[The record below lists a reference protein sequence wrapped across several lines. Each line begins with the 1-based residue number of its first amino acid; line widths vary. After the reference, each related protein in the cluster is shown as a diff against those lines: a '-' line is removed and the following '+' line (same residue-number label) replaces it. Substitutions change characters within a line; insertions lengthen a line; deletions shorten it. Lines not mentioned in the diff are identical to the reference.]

1 MHQRELSN
9 TKGLKSIFPTSFSL
23 SLPFCK
29 SSIKRNVF
37 FFGFVSGLTRPAL
50 YPFPATQYA
59 YPMLSPEMTAAS
71 WHTPSMYSAASG
83 FRGPYPTSLP
93 INTSLSR
100 YSFVLYVQVFFSWK
114 SWHVHDNELYLF
126 HYRFSPTSLLPS
138 VHPHHVLNSHHHLSL
153 GSKQSESSHETN
165 NKFQRWVKNYNYGA
179 LIRETIENY
188 DNCTENAEWMRK
200 VVCLLSVTTKKIFWS
215 RKIVKVTH

>member
-1 MHQRELSN
+1 
-9 TKGLKSIFPTSFSL
+9 
-23 SLPFCK
+23 
-29 SSIKRNVF
+29 
-37 FFGFVSGLTRPAL
+37 
-50 YPFPATQYA
+50 
-59 YPMLSPEMTAAS
+59 MTAAS

-100 YSFVLYVQVFFSWK
+100 YSFVLYLQVFFSWK

-126 HYRFSPTSLLPS
+126 HNRFSPTSLLPS

-165 NKFQRWVKNYNYGA
+165 NKFQRWVKNYNYMKLSSQRQFRIMKIA
-179 LIRETIENY
+179 QKKK
-188 DNCTENAEWMRK
+188 AEWLRK
-200 VVCLLSVTTKKIFWS
+200 LVCILSVSTKKIFWS
-215 RKIVKVTH
+215 REIVKVTH

>member
-1 MHQRELSN
+1 MHQRELSK

-100 YSFVLYVQVFFSWK
+100 YSFVLYVQVFFSRERADMFMTTN
-114 SWHVHDNELYLF
+114 SIFFITDF
-126 HYRFSPTSLLPS
+126 HQPVCCLPF
-138 VHPHHVLNSHHHLSL
+138 
-153 GSKQSESSHETN
+153 TRIM
-165 NKFQRWVKNYNYGA
+165 F
-179 LIRETIENY
+179 
-188 DNCTENAEWMRK
+188 
-200 VVCLLSVTTKKIFWS
+200 
-215 RKIVKVTH
+215 